1 MKHSTPIEILENLAD
16 IGVSKTNCTLRKL
29 ILMGI
34 MAGAYIAFAGVA
46 STMGASNLL
55 AEADTYGL
63 GRILCGAIFTG
74 GLVIVT
80 LAGAELF
87 TGNTLITISVL
98 EKKTTVA
105 KMLKNWIIVYISNFA
120 GSVLIAWLVYNSGVL
135 SSGDGLLGAMT
146 VKIASGK
153 VNLNFAQCF
162 ASGILC
168 NWLVCLAVWA
178 SSGAKS
184 TIDKVAAVFFPIW
197 LFATCGFEHSI
208 ANMYFISS
216 GIFASNNEVFTM
228 LSGAP
233 ADALEHLDWAGMF
246 VNNLLPVTLGNVIG
260 GMLMV
265 AFGYWFSLK
274 SKN

>member
-1 MKHSTPIEILENLAD
+1 
-16 IGVSKTNCTLRKL
+16 
-29 ILMGI
+29 
-34 MAGAYIAFAGVA
+34 
-46 STMGASNLL
+46 MGAFNLL

-135 SSGDGLLGAMT
+135 SSG
-146 VKIASGK
+146 
-153 VNLNFAQCF
+153 
-162 ASGILC
+162 
-168 NWLVCLAVWA
+168 
-178 SSGAKS
+178 
-184 TIDKVAAVFFPIW
+184 
-197 LFATCGFEHSI
+197 
-208 ANMYFISS
+208 
-216 GIFASNNEVFTM
+216 IFASNNEVFTM

>member
-46 STMGASNLL
+46 STMGAFNLL

-146 VKIASGK
+146 IKIASG
-153 VNLNFAQCF
+153 
-162 ASGILC
+162 
-168 NWLVCLAVWA
+168 
-178 SSGAKS
+178 
-184 TIDKVAAVFFPIW
+184 
-197 LFATCGFEHSI
+197 
-208 ANMYFISS
+208 
-216 GIFASNNEVFTM
+216 EVFTM

>member
-1 MKHSTPIEILENLAD
+1 
-16 IGVSKTNCTLRKL
+16 
-29 ILMGI
+29 
-34 MAGAYIAFAGVA
+34 
-46 STMGASNLL
+46 MGAFNLL

-146 VKIASGK
+146 IKIASG
-153 VNLNFAQCF
+153 
-162 ASGILC
+162 
-168 NWLVCLAVWA
+168 
-178 SSGAKS
+178 
-184 TIDKVAAVFFPIW
+184 
-197 LFATCGFEHSI
+197 
-208 ANMYFISS
+208 
-216 GIFASNNEVFTM
+216 EVFTM